1 MYLSHVIPQDILLK
15 YFICKSTQKLAKA
28 INPNFAKKAI
38 NPNFAK
44 KKKKKLAIL

>member
-28 INPNFAKKAI
+28 INPNFAKK
-38 NPNFAK
+38 
-44 KKKKKLAIL
+44 KKKKLAIL